1 MSARTCPH
9 CQHHFPATDY
19 IKQVWFRS
27 NFDTFTCPSCKS
39 DLRVKLPQ
47 RMILT
52 VALLASAFFN
62 YKLIAGE
69 ASFHLMAVLVVL
81 VYLLVGVYVIMI
93 QDRLKLA

>member
-1 MSARTCPH
+1 
-9 CQHHFPATDY
+9 
-19 IKQVWFRS
+19 
-27 NFDTFTCPSCKS
+27 
-39 DLRVKLPQ
+39 
-47 RMILT
+47 MILT

-69 ASFHLMAVLVVL
+69 ASFQLMAVLIVL